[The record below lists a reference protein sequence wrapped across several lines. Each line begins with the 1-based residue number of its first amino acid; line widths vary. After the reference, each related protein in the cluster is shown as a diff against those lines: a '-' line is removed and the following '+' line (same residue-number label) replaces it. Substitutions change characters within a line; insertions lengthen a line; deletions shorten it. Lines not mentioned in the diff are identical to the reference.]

1 MAVYTREESKN
12 HVNEKDPA
20 LIRFA
25 VNKEMFIW
33 IQPEEILFIQSADH
47 YVKTL
52 VRHEN
57 RKKWTIRHST
67 LKEIL
72 PLLGNHNFIRLNKFY
87 VINKNWVSHFDEELK
102 TIYLEDGFPIPLIHR
117 ISPFI
122 LSMFRR
128 SNE

>member
-1 MAVYTREESKN
+1 MAVYTGENRKI
-12 HVNEKDPA
+12 HLKEKDPA

-25 VNKEMFIW
+25 INKELFIW

-52 VRHEN
+52 VQHEN

-72 PLLGNHNFIRLNKFY
+72 PLLGNYNFIRLNKFY
-87 VINKNWVSHFDEELK
+87 VINKNCVSHIDEGVK

-122 LSMFRR
+122 LNMFRR
-128 SNE
+128 G

>member
-1 MAVYTREESKN
+1 MAVYTREERKN
-12 HVNEKDPA
+12 QVKEKDPA

-25 VNKEMFIW
+25 INKEMFIW

-52 VRHEN
+52 VQHEN

-67 LKEIL
+67 LKEII
-72 PLLGNHNFIRLNKFY
+72 PLLSSYNFIRLNKFY
-87 VINKNWVSHFDEELK
+87 VINKNCVSHIDEQVK
-102 TIYLEDGFPIPLIHR
+102 TIFLEDGYTIPLVHR

-122 LSMFRR
+122 LNMFRR
-128 SNE
+128 S